1 MLKNETIINKDDLF
15 SYLDGFL
22 FGNSDEI
29 IIAICEYIEK
39 QEGVLHWSD
48 SMLANELANEYINK
62 KELYNIDYKVD
73 GETVDFTDGF

>member
-1 MLKNETIINKDDLF
+1 MPKDETIINKDDLF
-15 SYLDGFL
+15 SYLDAFL

-29 IIAICEYIEK
+29 IMAICEYIEK
-39 QEGVLHWSD
+39 QEGVLYWSD

-73 GETVDFTDGF
+73 GETVDFTEGF